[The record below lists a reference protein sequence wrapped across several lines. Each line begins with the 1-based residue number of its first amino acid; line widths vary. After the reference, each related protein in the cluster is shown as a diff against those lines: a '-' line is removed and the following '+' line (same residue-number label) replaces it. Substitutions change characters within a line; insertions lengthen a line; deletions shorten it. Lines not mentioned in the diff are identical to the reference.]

1 MAANIETE
9 YVTRG
14 AEFDAESLTFTAERK
29 LRESGNSIIITVPPD
44 MADAIGAEADD
55 RLKMVASI
63 EDGEIVL
70 RPNEND
76 DNHER

>member
-1 MAANIETE
+1 MAANLETGR
-9 YVTRG
+9 VARG
-14 AEFDAESLTFTAERK
+14 AKFDAESLTFTAERK

-44 MADAIGAEADD
+44 MADAIDVEADD

-70 RPNEND
+70 RPDEND
-76 DNHER
+76 DDHGE

>member
-1 MAANIETE
+1 MATKTETLR
-9 YVTRG
+9 VTRG
-14 AEFDAESLTFTAERK
+14 ADFDAESLTFTAERK

-55 RLKMVASI
+55 HLEMVASI

-70 RPNEND
+70 RPTEDD
-76 DNHER
+76 DNHEE